1 MISWLF
7 LSLPLIVPPDNADAS
22 AVSNCVSEIPRPYES
37 VEPSTVADGVTSD
50 GISTPSATVKLLCGV
65 RDSLNSFGPLRSLAG
80 DLCLILENCKVWPP
94 SYIFNLQHLQSFQE
108 TGVDEQAIE
117 SLAPRIKTLSEL
129 LHTPIPL
136 GDVNEKERERKLDR

>member
-1 MISWLF
+1 MNSRL
-7 LSLPLIVPPDNADAS
+7 LQLLPLIILSDDSDSSGVPRRIPEIHLPDESIKPSAAADHA
-22 AVSNCVSEIPRPYES
+22 
-37 VEPSTVADGVTSD
+37 TSD
-50 GISTPSATVKLLCGV
+50 EESPPSATVKLLCGV
-65 RDSLNSFGPLRSLAG
+65 RDSQNGFGPLKSLAES
-80 DLCLILENCKVWPP
+80 LRLILENCKVWPP